1 MWGRPGRVTSVLP
14 LKEIPVG
21 NLSRRAQLKL
31 MLGVAAAT
39 SLAQNLAA
47 QTTEAP
53 PLKIGMLA
61 SLTGPGAFGG
71 DPTAKAAKL
80 AVDQVNAAGGING
93 RKVELTTYDT
103 EGSADKALVFMKRL
117 IGEDQVSVVLG
128 PDFSATVRASLP
140 ASEEAK
146 VPVLFMTPIV
156 EPKPD
161 SYQFTTFPSEE
172 TSYRVALSHLKARK
186 VHKLSVVATT
196 DLTGESGVKN
206 LQRLSGEYDITLVAI
221 ERLEGL
227 DKDVTPQ
234 LTNAARATPDAIFY
248 IGTGAGVAVICK
260 GFVRLGLQQPLVIS
274 TGAVSG
280 TFPQLLKGIAPDIL
294 LFPTYKMMLSDALPA
309 DDPNKIEI
317 DKFSK
322 IYEEAYKKKAD
333 FYAGSGWDV
342 ARIAMLAMGTG
353 GDDRTKIRDAILQI
367 HNFVGAFTTVS
378 FAPGQHR
385 GGGADAQ
392 VMGQFKDD
400 KFFPAAVP

>member
-1 MWGRPGRVTSVLP
+1 M
-14 LKEIPVG
+14 PV
-21 NLSRRAQLKL
+21 NNFSRRTQLKL
-31 MLGVAAAT
+31 MLGVAAST
-39 SLAQNLAA
+39 LAPTLSGA
-47 QTTEAP
+47 QTDAAP
-53 PLKIGMLA
+53 IKVGVLA

-80 AVDQVNAAGGING
+80 AIDEVNKAGGING
-93 RKVELTTYDT
+93 RKIELTTYDT

-117 IGEDQVSVVLG
+117 VAEDKVSVILG

-140 ASEEAK
+140 VSDEAK

-156 EPKPD
+156 EPKSDSD

-172 TSYRVALSHLKARK
+172 TSYRVALTHLKARR

-196 DLTGESGVKN
+196 DLTGESGVTK
-206 LQRLSGEYDITLVAI
+206 LKALSGEYGITLVAV
-221 ERLEGL
+221 ERLEAL

-234 LTNAARATPDAIFY
+234 LTNAVRAEPEAIFY

-260 GFVRLGLQQPLVIS
+260 GFVRLGLRQPLAIS

-280 TFPQLLKGIAPDIL
+280 TFPQLLKGIAPDTL

-309 DDPNKIEI
+309 NDPNKIEI
-317 DKFSK
+317 DKFAK
-322 IYEEAYKKKAD
+322 LYEETYKKKAD

-342 ARIAMLAMGTG
+342 ARIAIEAMRKG

-367 HNFVGAFTTVS
+367 QNFTGAFTTVS
-378 FAPGQHR
+378 FGPGRHR

-400 KFFPAAVP
+400 RFFPAKIP